1 MKLLVIGGL
10 DGQVA
15 SALSAIKALDLEIVV
30 RGPPGTDLT
39 NAATLEAAL
48 KAVKPDVVICTGAYT
63 AVDAAEANADLA
75 QKING
80 DGPAALAKACAAAG
94 APIIHLS
101 TDYVFSGDKPTPYV
115 ETDLTGPTGVY
126 GRTKLSGEEG
136 VIAAGGRHVI
146 LRISWVYDPHGKNFV
161 RTMLRLAKSREEV
174 GVVDD
179 QHGRPTYAPDV
190 ADALIAIAR
199 RLAVDVAAP
208 SGVFHMTG
216 QGEVCTWRV
225 FADMIFELSARR
237 GGPVA
242 RVKAIASTD
251 YPTPARRPANS
262 ALDCS
267 RIKSAYGIA
276 LPPWPDS
283 VARCVDTIAAQGW
296 QVE

>member
-1 MKLLVIGGL
+1 MKTLVVGGL

-15 SALSAIKALDLEIVV
+15 SALDAIKAPDVEIIVC
-30 RGPPGTDLT
+30 GPPETDLT

-48 KAVKPDVVICTGAYT
+48 KAVKPDVCICTGAYT
-63 AVDAAEANADLA
+63 AVDAAETNAELA

-94 APIIHLS
+94 VPIIQLS

-115 ETDLTGPTGVY
+115 ETDPTRPTGVY
-126 GRTKLSGEEG
+126 GRTKLLGEEG

-146 LRISWVYDPHGKNFV
+146 LRISWVYDARGKNFV
-161 RTMLRLAKSREEV
+161 RTMLRLAKTRAEI

-190 ADALIAIAR
+190 ADALIAVAR
-199 RLAVDVAAP
+199 RLVTDKAAP
-208 SGVFHMTG
+208 SGIFHMTG
-216 QGEVCTWRV
+216 QGEICTWRV
-225 FADMIFELSARR
+225 FAERIFALSRAR

-242 RVKAIASTD
+242 SVKAITTAD

-262 ALDCS
+262 ALDCARLS
-267 RIKSAYGIA
+267 SVYGVV
-276 LPPWPDS
+276 LPPWRES
-283 VARCVDTIAAQGW
+283 IAHCVAIIANEGW
-296 QVE
+296 QVG